1 MLSLQHSQHT
11 HTSHSVRQLRKSVL
25 ETKRERERER
35 EREKPHRCV
44 LLSSSELLE
53 RLGVALG
60 APLCAIHHSIKA
72 LLRLYEFTITALL
85 RLYESTITA
94 LLRRYYAALCY
105 SAHIEAAYSR
115 SIYTSTRT

>member
-1 MLSLQHSQHT
+1 M
-11 HTSHSVRQLRKSVL
+11 RQLRKSVL

-60 APLCAIHHSIKA
+60 APLCAMHHSIKA

-85 RLYESTITA
+85 R
-94 LLRRYYAALCY
+94 RYYAALC
-105 SAHIEAAYSR
+105 AYS
-115 SIYTSTRT
+115 SGI